1 MKKSKYFKLG
11 LFILI
16 GVGLIGAAVIVL
28 GAGRLLEKQVVAET
42 LFDESVD
49 GLEVGSPVK
58 YRGVQ
63 IGRVESIAFAADKE
77 GGVKPEK
84 DRLARYVLVQMSLD
98 SRSFKGMNLDEIR
111 STLKEMAENG
121 LRARVTQ
128 QGLGGGNYIG
138 LDFGNAGTPPPPPK
152 VHVDSA
158 AVLYIPSAPS
168 TMNQVM
174 SAAEQLASDL
184 RKANLP
190 GVVEHIDKMV
200 TSTTGTV
207 DHVNQLVEGNQAQ
220 VKAMISD
227 LPAIT
232 GELKSTVA
240 RADEIL
246 RDKRLD
252 RTLGNVADDSAS
264 AGATINDL
272 RRTSEDLRTLIAARQ
287 DDIQRII
294 ADLRRTADN
303 LAAMSSD
310 ARDNPSRL
318 LLGGPPPRKAPG
330 E

>member
-1 MKKSKYFKLG
+1 M
-11 LFILI
+11 
-16 GVGLIGAAVIVL
+16 
-28 GAGRLLEKQVVAET
+28 
-42 LFDESVD
+42 
-49 GLEVGSPVK
+49 
-58 YRGVQ
+58 
-63 IGRVESIAFAADKE
+63 
-77 GGVKPEK
+77 
-84 DRLARYVLVQMSLD
+84 
-98 SRSFKGMNLDEIR
+98 
-111 STLKEMAENG
+111 

-138 LDFGNAGTPPPPPK
+138 LDFGEPNAPSPPPPPQ
-152 VHVDSA
+152 VSVA
-158 AVLYIPSAPS
+158 PPGAICIPSAPS

-174 SAAEQLASDL
+174 SAAERLASDL

-190 GVVEHIDKMV
+190 GVVEHVDKLV

-207 DHVNQLVEGNQAQ
+207 DHVNQLVEGNQNG
-220 VKAMISD
+220 VKAAIAD

-232 GELKSTVA
+232 GQLKSTVA

-252 RTLGNVADDSAS
+252 RTLGNVAAGSAN
-264 AGATINDL
+264 AGQTIDDL
-272 RRTSEDLRTLIAARQ
+272 RRTSEELRTLLAGRE

-294 ADLRRTADN
+294 SDLRRTADN

-318 LLGGPPPRKAPG
+318 LLGGPPPHKAPG